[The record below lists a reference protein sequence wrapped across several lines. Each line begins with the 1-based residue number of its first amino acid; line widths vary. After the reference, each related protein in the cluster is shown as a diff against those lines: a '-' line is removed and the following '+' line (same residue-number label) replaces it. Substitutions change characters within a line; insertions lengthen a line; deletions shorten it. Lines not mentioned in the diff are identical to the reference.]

1 MICIVLFFFFKQKT
15 AYEMRI
21 SDWSSDVCSSDLGS
35 EILRQV
41 LHFFE
46 LAEDARDVG
55 KDRLRLAGRL
65 QATAGTLEE
74 LQAELLLAMLQHRA
88 DRRLGH
94 VQHARG
100 RRHRAGLH
108 DGMEDLHLAEVHHR
122 SFIVLA
128 SNIRLTYSM
137 ASAIDWTPRAPAE
150 ILRGKKAILGEP
162 E

>member
-94 VQHARG
+94 VQHAPG
-100 RRHRAGLH
+100 RRHRPGPRWEERREGKGGGRTVKSRRGAV
-108 DGMEDLHLAEVHHR
+108 AEKQKQ
-122 SFIVLA
+122 
-128 SNIRLTYSM
+128 T
-137 ASAIDWTPRAPAE
+137 
-150 ILRGKKAILGEP
+150 K
-162 E
+162 

>member
-1 MICIVLFFFFKQKT
+1 
-15 AYEMRI
+15 
-21 SDWSSDVCSSDLGS
+21 
-35 EILRQV
+35 
-41 LHFFE
+41 
-46 LAEDARDVG
+46 
-55 KDRLRLAGRL
+55 
-65 QATAGTLEE
+65 
-74 LQAELLLAMLQHRA
+74 MLQHRA

-150 ILRGKKAILGEP
+150 ILRGKKAILGERS
-162 E
+162 EEHTSELQSLMRISYAVFCLKKKKQHLDNNKQYI